1 MKNMKISTKL
11 YLMLGITLLVIALVG
26 VNGLT
31 NLKKI
36 NTAATDM
43 YVNRVLPLQN
53 LKKISD
59 ITIMEIAF
67 PLQQSKASGTLSD
80 QQIYQLQQ
88 SVTKTK
94 ETWHQLKEEMI
105 HAHADKLM
113 SKTET
118 DLNKTLETLEGILT
132 VESYNL
138 RNNKGK
144 SAKISDSYG
153 VYYKNLNLLTNDINS
168 LIQLQLEKAKEIS
181 ISASHI
187 LVNTKNEAL
196 LIISVGFALILILA
210 IILIT
215 GIVKEM
221 KIANSILRVIATG
234 DLNVEI
240 PKVADDELGKVIT
253 SIGYMQDKL
262 REIVTLVFNA
272 TDNLSIAS
280 RELSSTSQTISQ
292 GASEQASSTEEVSS
306 SVEQMASNIQ
316 QNAQNAKKTE
326 TIAEGLSQKTSEM
339 VKAAV
344 ESQSKINEIAE
355 KISIINEIAFQTNI
369 LALNAAVEAARAGEH
384 GRGFGVVAA
393 EVGKL
398 AERSKIAASE
408 IDDLSRS
415 SVAVINEAGKLMK
428 DVAPEIETT
437 SSLIQSITVA
447 SEEQELG
454 ADQINK
460 AIQQLNEVT
469 QQNAA
474 ASEEI
479 ATSAE
484 ELSSQ
489 AEQLLETM
497 GFFKLDLRTQP
508 KTHKASS
515 LETPVVKKK
524 LAQANKP
531 KTPDKLSKGVH
542 IDLEDNPNLDD
553 EFERF

>member
-1 MKNMKISTKL
+1 MKNLKISVKL
-11 YLMLGITLLVIALVG
+11 YLMLAITLAVITAVG
-26 VNGLT
+26 LNGLT

-36 NTAATDM
+36 SAAAEDM

-59 ITIMEIAF
+59 IILMDVAF
-67 PLQQSKASGTLSD
+67 PLQQSKSAGTLSQ
-80 QQIYQLQQ
+80 QQIFQFKQ
-88 SVTKTK
+88 SLSD
-94 ETWHQLKEEMI
+94 LKEIWKELKKEM
-105 HAHADKLM
+105 ANAGEEKLM
-113 SKTET
+113 EETEKS
-118 DLNKTLETLEGILT
+118 LNKTLGQLDAILT
-132 VESYNL
+132 VEAYNLKNNIKMNVDDKSYNMFFSYL
-138 RNNKGK
+138 NSFTNN
-144 SAKISDSYG
+144 
-153 VYYKNLNLLTNDINS
+153 INT
-168 LIQLQLEKAKEIS
+168 LIHNQLEKANQIS
-181 ISASHI
+181 VRASHI
-187 LVNTKNEAL
+187 LINTKNEAL
-196 LIISVGFALILILA
+196 LIISVGFGLILILA

-221 KIANSILRVIATG
+221 KMANDILRKIATG

-240 PKVADDELGKVIT
+240 PDVADDELGKVIK

-262 REIVTLVFNA
+262 RDVVSLVYNA
-272 TDNLSIAS
+272 ADNLSIAS

-292 GASEQASSTEEVSS
+292 GATEQASSTEEVSS
-306 SVEQMASNIQ
+306 SIEEMASNIQ

-326 TIAEGLSQKTSEM
+326 TISEQLSEKTSAM

-344 ESQSKINEIAE
+344 ESQSKIQDIAE

-384 GRGFGVVAA
+384 GRGFGVVAS

-408 IDDLSRS
+408 IDELSKS
-415 SVAVINEAGKLMK
+415 SVEVIEEAGVLMQK
-428 DVAPEIETT
+428 IAPEINTTT
-437 SSLIQSITVA
+437 SLIREITIA

-454 ADQINK
+454 AEQINK
-460 AIQQLNEVT
+460 AIQQLNEIT

-497 GFFKLDLRTQP
+497 SFFKVEVNQTKSGKSNLKSGT
-508 KTHKASS
+508 A
-515 LETPVVKKK
+515 KKK
-524 LAQANKP
+524 LPQPEKP
-531 KTPDKLSKGVH
+531 KLAHPHSKGVN
-542 IDLEDNPNLDD
+542 INLDDTYESDD

>member
-1 MKNMKISTKL
+1 MKNLKISVKL
-11 YLMLGITLLVIALVG
+11 YLMLSITLAVIAAVG
-26 VNGLT
+26 LNGLT

-36 NTAATDM
+36 SAAAEDM

-59 ITIMEIAF
+59 IILMDVAF
-67 PLQQSKASGTLSD
+67 PLQQSKSAGTLS
-80 QQIYQLQQ
+80 QQEIFQFKQ
-88 SVTKTK
+88 SISDIKDIWKNLKK
-94 ETWHQLKEEMI
+94 EMTNAGEE
-105 HAHADKLM
+105 KLM
-113 SKTET
+113 EETEKS
-118 DLNKTLETLEGILT
+118 LNQTLSQLDAILT

-138 RNNKGK
+138 KNNIK
-144 SAKISDSYG
+144 ANFSDNSYNQFFN
-153 VYYKNLNLLTNDINS
+153 NLNKFTNNINT
-168 LIQLQLEKAKEIS
+168 LIQNQLKKANQIS
-181 ISASHI
+181 INASRI
-187 LVNTKNEAL
+187 LINTKNEAL
-196 LIISVGFALILILA
+196 IIISVGFGLILILA

-221 KIANSILRVIATG
+221 KMANDILRKIATG

-240 PKVADDELGKVIT
+240 PDVADDELGKVIK

-262 REIVTLVFNA
+262 RDVVSLVYNA
-272 TDNLSIAS
+272 ADNLSIAS

-292 GASEQASSTEEVSS
+292 GATEQASSTEEVSS
-306 SVEQMASNIQ
+306 SIEEMASNIQ

-326 TIAEGLSQKTSEM
+326 SISEQLSDKTTAM

-344 ESQSKINEIAE
+344 ESQSKIQDIAE

-384 GRGFGVVAA
+384 GRGFGVVAS

-408 IDDLSRS
+408 IDELSKS
-415 SVAVINEAGKLMK
+415 SVEVIEEAGVLMQK
-428 DVAPEIETT
+428 IAPEINTTT
-437 SSLIQSITVA
+437 SLIREITIA

-454 ADQINK
+454 AEQINK
-460 AIQQLNEVT
+460 AIQQLNEIT

-474 ASEEI
+474 DSEEI

-497 GFFKLDLRTQP
+497 SFFKVDINEN
-508 KTHKASS
+508 KKGKS
-515 LETPVVKKK
+515 LPADNKGVAKKK
-524 LAQANKP
+524 LPEPGKH
-531 KTPDKLSKGVH
+531 KLAHHGNKGVN
-542 IDLEDNPNLDD
+542 INLNDTYESDD

>member
-1 MKNMKISTKL
+1 MKNLKISVKL
-11 YLMLGITLLVIALVG
+11 YLMLAITLAVIASVG
-26 VNGLT
+26 LNGLT

-36 NTAATDM
+36 SAAAEDM

-59 ITIMEIAF
+59 IILMDVAF
-67 PLQQSKASGTLSD
+67 PLQQSKAAGTLSQ
-80 QQIYQLQQ
+80 QQIFQFKQ
-88 SVTKTK
+88 SISDIKDIWK
-94 ETWHQLKEEMI
+94 SLKKEMI
-105 HAHADKLM
+105 NAGEEKLM
-113 SKTET
+113 EETEKS
-118 DLNKTLETLEGILT
+118 LNKTLGQLDAILT
-132 VESYNL
+132 VEAYNLKNNIKMNVENKSYNVFF
-138 RNNKGK
+138 N
-144 SAKISDSYG
+144 
-153 VYYKNLNLLTNDINS
+153 NLNDFTNNINT
-168 LIQLQLEKAKEIS
+168 LIQNQLEKANQIS
-181 ISASHI
+181 VNASHI
-187 LVNTKNEAL
+187 LIDTKNEAL
-196 LIISVGFALILILA
+196 LIISIGFGLILILA

-221 KIANSILRVIATG
+221 KMANDILRKIATG

-240 PKVADDELGKVIT
+240 PEVADDELGKVIK

-262 REIVTLVFNA
+262 REVVSLVYNA
-272 TDNLSIAS
+272 ADNLSIAS

-292 GASEQASSTEEVSS
+292 GATEQASSTEEVSS
-306 SVEQMASNIQ
+306 SIEEMASNIQ

-326 TIAEGLSQKTSEM
+326 SISEQLSEKTSAM

-344 ESQSKINEIAE
+344 ESQSKIQDIAE

-384 GRGFGVVAA
+384 GRGFGVVAS

-398 AERSKIAASE
+398 AERSKTAASE
-408 IDDLSRS
+408 IDELSKS
-415 SVAVINEAGKLMK
+415 SVEVIEDAGVLMQK
-428 DVAPEIETT
+428 IAPEINTTT
-437 SSLIQSITVA
+437 SLIREITIA

-454 ADQINK
+454 AEQINK
-460 AIQQLNEVT
+460 AIQQLNEIT

-497 GFFKLDLRTQP
+497 SFFKVDVNENKN
-508 KTHKASS
+508 KTRFATKSNV
-515 LETPVVKKK
+515 TNKK
-524 LAQANKP
+524 LPQPEKP
-531 KTPDKLSKGVH
+531 KLNHPQSKGVN
-542 IDLEDNPNLDD
+542 INLDDGYESDD

>member
-1 MKNMKISTKL
+1 MKNLKISVKL
-11 YLMLGITLLVIALVG
+11 YLMLFITLAVIAAVG
-26 VNGLT
+26 LNGLT

-36 NTAATDM
+36 SAAAEDM

-59 ITIMEIAF
+59 IILMDVAF
-67 PLQQSKASGTLSD
+67 PLQQSKSAGTLS
-80 QQIYQLQQ
+80 QQEIFQFKQ
-88 SVTKTK
+88 SISDLKDIWKNLKK
-94 ETWHQLKEEMI
+94 EMTNAGEE
-105 HAHADKLM
+105 KLM
-113 SKTET
+113 EETEKS
-118 DLNKTLETLEGILT
+118 LNQTLGQLDAILT

-138 RNNKGK
+138 KNNIK
-144 SAKISDSYG
+144 ANFSDNSYNQFFN
-153 VYYKNLNLLTNDINS
+153 NLSKFTNNINT
-168 LIQLQLEKAKEIS
+168 LIQNQLKKANQIS
-181 ISASHI
+181 INASRI
-187 LVNTKNEAL
+187 LINTKNEAL
-196 LIISVGFALILILA
+196 IIISVGFGLILILA

-221 KIANSILRVIATG
+221 KMANDILRKIATG

-240 PKVADDELGKVIT
+240 PDVADDELGKVIK

-262 REIVTLVFNA
+262 RDVVSLVYNA
-272 TDNLSIAS
+272 ADNLSIAS

-292 GASEQASSTEEVSS
+292 GATEQASSTEEVSS
-306 SVEQMASNIQ
+306 SIEEMASNIQ

-326 TIAEGLSQKTSEM
+326 SISEQLSDKTTAM

-344 ESQSKINEIAE
+344 ESQSKIQDIAE

-384 GRGFGVVAA
+384 GRGFGVVAS

-408 IDDLSRS
+408 IDELSKS
-415 SVAVINEAGKLMK
+415 SVEVIEEAGVLMQK
-428 DVAPEIETT
+428 IAPEINTTT
-437 SSLIQSITVA
+437 SLIREITIA

-454 ADQINK
+454 AEQINK
-460 AIQQLNEVT
+460 AIQQLNEIT

-497 GFFKLDLRTQP
+497 SFFKVDINEN
-508 KTHKASS
+508 KKGKS
-515 LETPVVKKK
+515 LPADNKGVAKKK
-524 LAQANKP
+524 LPEPGKH
-531 KTPDKLSKGVH
+531 KLAHHGNKGVN
-542 IDLEDNPNLDD
+542 INLDDTYESDD

>member
-1 MKNMKISTKL
+1 MKNLKISVKL
-11 YLMLGITLLVIALVG
+11 YLMLAITLAVIASVG
-26 VNGLT
+26 LNGLT

-36 NTAATDM
+36 SAAAEDM

-59 ITIMEIAF
+59 IILMDVAF
-67 PLQQSKASGTLSD
+67 PLQQSKAAGTLSQ
-80 QQIYQLQQ
+80 QQIFQFKQ
-88 SVTKTK
+88 SISDIKDIWK
-94 ETWHQLKEEMI
+94 SLKKEMI
-105 HAHADKLM
+105 NAGEEKLM
-113 SKTET
+113 EETEKS
-118 DLNKTLETLEGILT
+118 LNKTLGQLDAILT
-132 VESYNL
+132 VEAYNLKNNIKMNVENKSYNVFF
-138 RNNKGK
+138 N
-144 SAKISDSYG
+144 
-153 VYYKNLNLLTNDINS
+153 NLNDFTNNINT
-168 LIQLQLEKAKEIS
+168 LIQNQLKKANQIS
-181 ISASHI
+181 VNASHI
-187 LVNTKNEAL
+187 LIDTKNEAL
-196 LIISVGFALILILA
+196 LIISIGFGLILILA

-221 KIANSILRVIATG
+221 KMANDILRKIATG

-240 PKVADDELGKVIT
+240 PEVADDELGKVIK

-262 REIVTLVFNA
+262 REVVSLVYNA
-272 TDNLSIAS
+272 ADNLSIAS

-292 GASEQASSTEEVSS
+292 GATEQASSTEEVSS
-306 SVEQMASNIQ
+306 SIEEMASNIQ

-326 TIAEGLSQKTSEM
+326 SISEQLSEKTSAM

-344 ESQSKINEIAE
+344 ESQSKIQDIAE

-384 GRGFGVVAA
+384 GRGFGVVAS

-398 AERSKIAASE
+398 AERSKTAASE
-408 IDDLSRS
+408 IDELSKS
-415 SVAVINEAGKLMK
+415 SVEVIEDAGVLMQK
-428 DVAPEIETT
+428 IAPEINTTT
-437 SSLIQSITVA
+437 SLIREITIA

-454 ADQINK
+454 AEQINK
-460 AIQQLNEVT
+460 AIQQLNEIT

-497 GFFKLDLRTQP
+497 SFFKVDVNENKS
-508 KTHKASS
+508 KTRFATKSNV
-515 LETPVVKKK
+515 TNKK
-524 LAQANKP
+524 LPQPEKP
-531 KTPDKLSKGVH
+531 KLNHPQSKGVN
-542 IDLEDNPNLDD
+542 INLDDGYESDD

>member
-1 MKNMKISTKL
+1 MKNLKISVKL
-11 YLMLGITLLVIALVG
+11 YLMLAITLAVIASVG
-26 VNGLT
+26 LNGLT

-36 NTAATDM
+36 SAAAEDM

-59 ITIMEIAF
+59 IILMDVAF
-67 PLQQSKASGTLSD
+67 PLQQSKAAGTLSQ
-80 QQIYQLQQ
+80 QQIFQFKQ
-88 SVTKTK
+88 SISDIKDIWK
-94 ETWHQLKEEMI
+94 SLKKEMI
-105 HAHADKLM
+105 NAGEEKLM
-113 SKTET
+113 EETEKS
-118 DLNKTLETLEGILT
+118 LNKTLGQLDAILT
-132 VESYNL
+132 VEAYNLKNNIKMNVENKSYNVFF
-138 RNNKGK
+138 N
-144 SAKISDSYG
+144 
-153 VYYKNLNLLTNDINS
+153 NLNDFTNNINT
-168 LIQLQLEKAKEIS
+168 LIQNQLEKANQIS
-181 ISASHI
+181 VNASHI
-187 LVNTKNEAL
+187 LIDTKNEAL
-196 LIISVGFALILILA
+196 LIISIGFGLILILA

-221 KIANSILRVIATG
+221 KMANDILRKIATG

-240 PKVADDELGKVIT
+240 PEVADDELGKVIK

-262 REIVTLVFNA
+262 REVVSLVYNA
-272 TDNLSIAS
+272 ADNLSIAS

-292 GASEQASSTEEVSS
+292 GATEQASSTEEVSS
-306 SVEQMASNIQ
+306 SIEEMASNIQ

-326 TIAEGLSQKTSEM
+326 SISEQLSEKTSAM

-344 ESQSKINEIAE
+344 ESQSKIQDIAE

-384 GRGFGVVAA
+384 GRGFGVVAS

-398 AERSKIAASE
+398 AERSKTAASE
-408 IDDLSRS
+408 IDELSKS
-415 SVAVINEAGKLMK
+415 SVEVIEDAGVLMQK
-428 DVAPEIETT
+428 IAPEINTTT
-437 SSLIQSITVA
+437 SLIREITIA

-454 ADQINK
+454 AEQINK
-460 AIQQLNEVT
+460 AIQQLNEIT

-497 GFFKLDLRTQP
+497 SFFKVDVNENKS
-508 KTHKASS
+508 KTRFATKSNV
-515 LETPVVKKK
+515 TNKK
-524 LAQANKP
+524 LPQPEKP
-531 KTPDKLSKGVH
+531 KLNHPQSKGVN
-542 IDLEDNPNLDD
+542 INLDDGYESDD

>member
-1 MKNMKISTKL
+1 MKNLKISVKL
-11 YLMLGITLLVIALVG
+11 YLMLFITLAVIAAVG
-26 VNGLT
+26 LNGLT

-36 NTAATDM
+36 SAAAEDM

-59 ITIMEIAF
+59 IILMDVAF
-67 PLQQSKASGTLSD
+67 PLQQSKSAGTLS
-80 QQIYQLQQ
+80 QQEIFQFKQ
-88 SVTKTK
+88 SISDIKDIWKNLKK
-94 ETWHQLKEEMI
+94 EMTNAGEE
-105 HAHADKLM
+105 KLM
-113 SKTET
+113 EETEKS
-118 DLNKTLETLEGILT
+118 LNQTLSQLDAILT

-138 RNNKGK
+138 KNNIK
-144 SAKISDSYG
+144 ANFSDNSYNQFFN
-153 VYYKNLNLLTNDINS
+153 NLNKFTNNINT
-168 LIQLQLEKAKEIS
+168 LIQNQLKKANQIS
-181 ISASHI
+181 INASRI
-187 LVNTKNEAL
+187 LINTKNEAL
-196 LIISVGFALILILA
+196 IIISVGFGLILILA

-221 KIANSILRVIATG
+221 KMANDILRKIATG

-240 PKVADDELGKVIT
+240 PDVADDELGKVIK

-262 REIVTLVFNA
+262 RDVVSLVYNA
-272 TDNLSIAS
+272 ADNLSIAS

-292 GASEQASSTEEVSS
+292 GATEQASSTEEVSS
-306 SVEQMASNIQ
+306 SIEEMASNIQ

-326 TIAEGLSQKTSEM
+326 SISEQLSDKTTAM

-344 ESQSKINEIAE
+344 ESQSKIQDIAE

-384 GRGFGVVAA
+384 GRGFGVVAS

-408 IDDLSRS
+408 IDELSKS
-415 SVAVINEAGKLMK
+415 SVEVIEEAGVLMQK
-428 DVAPEIETT
+428 IAPEINTTT
-437 SSLIQSITVA
+437 SLIREITIA

-454 ADQINK
+454 AEQINK
-460 AIQQLNEVT
+460 AIQQLNEIT

-474 ASEEI
+474 DSEEI

-497 GFFKLDLRTQP
+497 SFFKVDINEN
-508 KTHKASS
+508 KKGKS
-515 LETPVVKKK
+515 LPADNKGVAKKK
-524 LAQANKP
+524 LPEPGKH
-531 KTPDKLSKGVH
+531 KLAHHGNKGVN
-542 IDLEDNPNLDD
+542 INLNDTYESDD

>member
-1 MKNMKISTKL
+1 MKNLKISVKL
-11 YLMLGITLLVIALVG
+11 YLMLFITLAVIAAVG
-26 VNGLT
+26 LNGLT

-36 NTAATDM
+36 SAAAEDM

-59 ITIMEIAF
+59 IILMDVAF
-67 PLQQSKASGTLSD
+67 PLQQSKSAGTLS
-80 QQIYQLQQ
+80 QQEIFQFKQ
-88 SVTKTK
+88 SISDIKDIWKNLKK
-94 ETWHQLKEEMI
+94 EMTNAGEE
-105 HAHADKLM
+105 KLM
-113 SKTET
+113 EETEKS
-118 DLNKTLETLEGILT
+118 LNQTLGQLDAILT

-138 RNNKGK
+138 KNNIK
-144 SAKISDSYG
+144 ANFSDNSYNQFFN
-153 VYYKNLNLLTNDINS
+153 NLSKFTNNINT
-168 LIQLQLEKAKEIS
+168 LIQNQLKKANQIS
-181 ISASHI
+181 INASRI
-187 LVNTKNEAL
+187 LINTKNEAL
-196 LIISVGFALILILA
+196 IIISVGFGLILILA

-221 KIANSILRVIATG
+221 KMANDILRKIATG

-240 PKVADDELGKVIT
+240 PDVADDELGKVIK

-262 REIVTLVFNA
+262 RDVVSLVYNA
-272 TDNLSIAS
+272 ADNLSIAS

-292 GASEQASSTEEVSS
+292 GATEQASSTEEVSS
-306 SVEQMASNIQ
+306 SIEEMASNIQ

-326 TIAEGLSQKTSEM
+326 SISEQLSDKTTAM

-344 ESQSKINEIAE
+344 ESQSKIQDIAE

-384 GRGFGVVAA
+384 GRGFGVVAS

-408 IDDLSRS
+408 IDELSKS
-415 SVAVINEAGKLMK
+415 SVEVIEEAGVLMQK
-428 DVAPEIETT
+428 IAPEINTTT
-437 SSLIQSITVA
+437 SLIREITIA

-454 ADQINK
+454 AEQINK
-460 AIQQLNEVT
+460 AIQQLNEIT

-497 GFFKLDLRTQP
+497 SFFKVDINEN
-508 KTHKASS
+508 KKGKS
-515 LETPVVKKK
+515 LPADNKGVAKKK
-524 LAQANKP
+524 LPEPGKH
-531 KTPDKLSKGVH
+531 KLAHHGNKGVN
-542 IDLEDNPNLDD
+542 INLDDTYESDD

>member
-1 MKNMKISTKL
+1 MKNLKISVKL
-11 YLMLGITLLVIALVG
+11 YLMLFITLAVIAAVG
-26 VNGLT
+26 LNGLT

-36 NTAATDM
+36 SAAAEDM

-59 ITIMEIAF
+59 IILMDVAF
-67 PLQQSKASGTLSD
+67 PLQQSKSAGTLS
-80 QQIYQLQQ
+80 QQEIFQFKQ
-88 SVTKTK
+88 SISDLKDIWKNLKK
-94 ETWHQLKEEMI
+94 EMTNAGEE
-105 HAHADKLM
+105 KLM
-113 SKTET
+113 EETEKS
-118 DLNKTLETLEGILT
+118 LNQTLGQLDAILT

-138 RNNKGK
+138 KNNIK
-144 SAKISDSYG
+144 ANFSDNSYNQFFN
-153 VYYKNLNLLTNDINS
+153 NLSKFTNNINT
-168 LIQLQLEKAKEIS
+168 LIQNQLKKANQIS
-181 ISASHI
+181 INASRI
-187 LVNTKNEAL
+187 LINTKNEAL
-196 LIISVGFALILILA
+196 IIISVGFGLILILA

-221 KIANSILRVIATG
+221 KMANDILRKIATG

-240 PKVADDELGKVIT
+240 PDVADDELGKVIK

-262 REIVTLVFNA
+262 RDVVSLVYNA
-272 TDNLSIAS
+272 ADNLSIAS

-292 GASEQASSTEEVSS
+292 GATEQASSTEEVSS
-306 SVEQMASNIQ
+306 SIEEMASNIQ

-326 TIAEGLSQKTSEM
+326 SISEQLSDKTTAM

-344 ESQSKINEIAE
+344 ESQSKIQDIAE

-369 LALNAAVEAARAGEH
+369 LALNAAVEAARAGDH
-384 GRGFGVVAA
+384 GRGFGVVAS
-393 EVGKL
+393 EGGKL

-408 IDDLSRS
+408 IDELSKS
-415 SVAVINEAGKLMK
+415 SVEVIEEAGVLMQK
-428 DVAPEIETT
+428 IAPEINTTT
-437 SSLIQSITVA
+437 SLIREITIA

-454 ADQINK
+454 AEQINK
-460 AIQQLNEVT
+460 AIQQLNEIT

-497 GFFKLDLRTQP
+497 SFFKVDINEN
-508 KTHKASS
+508 KKGKS
-515 LETPVVKKK
+515 LPADNKGVAKKK
-524 LAQANKP
+524 LPEPGKH
-531 KTPDKLSKGVH
+531 KLAHHGNKGVN
-542 IDLEDNPNLDD
+542 INLDDTYESDD